1 MKKEISVV
9 GAAIIKDHKLLAA
22 KRSVGR
28 SLGGYWEFPGGKI
41 EKDETA
47 EAALKREIFEEFGA
61 KSTILKKLDQIF
73 SKEYDFGTVM
83 LEVIYA
89 ELDSEIIKT
98 IEHDEIKWVS
108 ETEAQQLN
116 WAPTDIPAIAELI
129 SKGF

>member
-98 IEHDEIKWVS
+98 IEHDELKWVS